1 MRLTS
6 CDHILE
12 HLLIAIYVIVL
23 RVRGAL
29 ALLFIPAPIIAR
41 INCDLRERAKSTLAS
56 LIQALKFVFIFVP
69 IAAPQFIGRQIN
81 ILINVGSPW
90 AALPSPE
97 FPPPTRSIWEE
108 SKHDWLGLPECI
120 EHLKKE
126 VGPNGRP
133 WNDIIA

>member
-1 MRLTS
+1 MTRAASCQCGSLRVITS
-6 CDHILE
+6 GTPANSYLC
-12 HLLIAIYVIVL
+12 HLL

-29 ALLFIPAPIIAR
+29 ALLFIPAPIITR

-90 AALPSPE
+90 AALP
-97 FPPPTRSIWEE
+97 TRNFLRRRAPYGG
-108 SKHDWLGLPECI
+108 KQ
-120 EHLKKE
+120 
-126 VGPNGRP
+126 
-133 WNDIIA
+133 A